1 MNIKV
6 VIALFTNCL
15 FISSCMECEGSTEDF
30 ATENQ
35 DITVATVESIL
46 TDLEYSSTEEIL
58 CEDVCNEFNKDNGDA
73 RDIETCTF
81 DLDLEA
87 FQNTQ
92 ENEADTVVGTLTC
105 AGTLRFMCK

>member
-1 MNIKV
+1 MTIKV
-6 VIALFTNCL
+6 TIALFMSCL

-46 TDLEYSSTEEIL
+46 TDLEYTSTEEIL
-58 CEDVCNEFNKDNGDA
+58 CEDVCNEINKDNGDA

-87 FQNTQ
+87 FQNE
-92 ENEADTVVGTLTC
+92 ENDADTVVGTLTC
-105 AGTLRFMCK
+105 AGALRFMCK